1 MCALAEYCLLA
12 GAEVSGSD
20 RVRSAALGRLA
31 ALGAEVYLGARRDT
45 IARAGLVVRSSA
57 VPLTDEEV
65 SLALAMGKRVIERHE
80 LLALIA
86 EGFGT
91 VAAVAGT
98 HGKTTVTAMAAHIL
112 RECGVPFVAHIGGEP
127 VGMGNLTVC
136 GGEDGALPRGIFL
149 TEGRSLRNLS
159 KNVLSP
165 WCGERTLSYVRVRMC
180 AFGKVRTLGCTSVHT
195 SFRVFRS
202 AERGRR

>member
-1 MCALAEYCLLA
+1 MELERERVHFVGVGGASMCALAEYCLLA

-112 RECGVPFVAHIGGEP
+112 KECGVPFVAHIGGEP
-127 VGMGNLTVC
+127 VGMGNLTYAAAKTARC
-136 GGEDGALPRGIFL
+136 REGYSSPKRASSGGISPR
-149 TEGRSLRNLS
+149 
-159 KNVLSP
+159 
-165 WCGERTLSYVRVRMC
+165 
-180 AFGKVRTLGCTSVHT
+180 
-195 SFRVFRS
+195 
-202 AERGRR
+202 